1 MAARAGRVMH
11 KEYLHIKRTFT
22 LMKKLLLLLFVSVF
36 VFGGCKNEG
45 IGINFKMDYTSSF
58 TIEAGGG
65 INLPIEI
72 FTPEVTTDSE
82 AEFEAN
88 DTRKDK
94 IQEIKLESLSL
105 TITSPEGQNFDFMKN
120 IYLYINAEGLEEQRY
135 AFIENIPEG
144 YASINL
150 NADGVDLAE
159 YIKKDKFS
167 LRVKAVQDKTMT
179 RDIDVSAAM
188 VFAVRANPL
197 K

>member
-1 MAARAGRVMH
+1 
-11 KEYLHIKRTFT
+11 
-22 LMKKLLLLLFVSVF
+22 MKDL
-36 VFGGCKNEG
+36 
-45 IGINFKMDYTSSF
+45 
-58 TIEAGGG
+58 
-65 INLPIEI
+65 
-72 FTPEVTTDSE
+72 
-82 AEFEAN
+82 
-88 DTRKDK
+88 
-94 IQEIKLESLSL
+94 
-105 TITSPEGQNFDFMKN
+105 
-120 IYLYINAEGLEEQRY
+120 YLYINAEGLEEQRY

-167 LRVKAVQDKTMT
+167 LRVKAVEDKTMT